1 VHNKIAHTAEHA
13 LIGSLQK
20 LIGKTLHVRKVEHRQ
35 ADNSVFITTPHL
47 DLELIIKAQSE
58 VNSLISTGRK
68 VITHSFVSLGEAK
81 KSFPELR
88 ANEER
93 IEKESTSIRVI
104 EIEGHDVAACAMDHA
119 NDLSECIFF
128 LVKKVS
134 KSGNEHEITFVVEKQ
149 AKETAITLSLK
160 LLNICS
166 DVGAN
171 FNTVENTIRKLKVEN
186 EIYLSKLKNLTKEKL
201 ENIVSYTADRSKIT
215 IIRGIFSGLVESEIR
230 SYAGRKITEHNTV
243 VVIANIIQEFD
254 DPSASIVLARNESL
268 VGIDCD
274 RLFRETSG
282 NAGRGGG
289 KPHFVIGTVNKQ
301 RVVDIVNNI
310 VNAISS
316 QRL

>member
-1 VHNKIAHTAEHA
+1 MHNKLAHTAEHA
-13 LIGSLQK
+13 FIGSLQK
-20 LIGKTLHVRKVEHRQ
+20 LMGKTLHVRKVEHRQ
-35 ADNSVFITTPHL
+35 ADNSVFITTPNL

-68 VITHSFVSLGEAK
+68 IIIHSFVSLGEAK
-81 KSFPELR
+81 KRFPELR

-104 EIEGHDVAACAMDHA
+104 EIEGHDVAACALDHA
-119 NDLSECIFF
+119 NDLSECVFF

-134 KSGNEHEITFVVEKQ
+134 RSGNEHEINFVVEKQ
-149 AKETAITLSLK
+149 AKETAIILSLK

-166 DVGAN
+166 DVAAN

-201 ENIVSYTADRSKIT
+201 DNILPYTVDRSKIT
-215 IIRGIFSGLVESEIR
+215 IIRGIFSGLIESEIR
-230 SYAGRKITEHNTV
+230 SYAGRKITEYNTV
-243 VVIANIIQEFD
+243 VVIANILQEFD
-254 DPSASIVLARNESL
+254 DPSVSIVLARNESL
-268 VGIDCD
+268 MGIDCD

-282 NAGRGGG
+282 NDGRGGG

-301 RVVDIVNNI
+301 RVVEIVNNI
-310 VNAISS
+310 VNAISK

>member
-1 VHNKIAHTAEHA
+1 M
-13 LIGSLQK
+13 
-20 LIGKTLHVRKVEHRQ
+20 
-35 ADNSVFITTPHL
+35 
-47 DLELIIKAQSE
+47 
-58 VNSLISTGRK
+58 
-68 VITHSFVSLGEAK
+68 
-81 KSFPELR
+81 
-88 ANEER
+88 
-93 IEKESTSIRVI
+93 I

-134 KSGNEHEITFVVEKQ
+134 KSGNEHEINFVVEKQ

>member
-1 VHNKIAHTAEHA
+1 VHNKLAHTAEHA
-13 LIGSLQK
+13 FIGSLQK
-20 LIGKTLHVRKVEHRQ
+20 LMGKTLHVRKVEHRQ
-35 ADNSVFITTPHL
+35 ADNSVFITTPNL
-47 DLELIIKAQSE
+47 DSELIIKAQSE

-68 VITHSFVSLGEAK
+68 IIIHSFVSLGEAK
-81 KSFPELR
+81 KRFPELR

-104 EIEGHDVAACAMDHA
+104 EIEGHDVAACALDHA
-119 NDLSECIFF
+119 NDLSECVFF

-134 KSGNEHEITFVVEKQ
+134 RSGNEHEINFVVEKQ
-149 AKETAITLSLK
+149 AKETAIILSLK

-166 DVGAN
+166 DVAAN

-201 ENIVSYTADRSKIT
+201 DNILPYTVDRSKIT
-215 IIRGIFSGLVESEIR
+215 IIRGIFSGLIESEIR
-230 SYAGRKITEHNTV
+230 SYAGRKITEYNTV
-243 VVIANIIQEFD
+243 VVIANILQEFD
-254 DPSASIVLARNESL
+254 DPSVSIVLARNESL
-268 VGIDCD
+268 MGIDCD

-282 NAGRGGG
+282 NDGRGGG

-301 RVVDIVNNI
+301 RVVEIVNNI
-310 VNAISS
+310 VNAISK

>member
-13 LIGSLQK
+13 FIGSLQK
-20 LIGKTLHVRKVEHRQ
+20 LIGKTLQVRKVEHRQ

-58 VNSLISTGRK
+58 VNSLISTGGK

-81 KSFPELR
+81 KRFPGLR

-93 IEKESTSIRVI
+93 IEKESSSIRVI

-119 NDLSECIFF
+119 HDLSECVFF

-134 KSGNEHEITFVVEKQ
+134 KSGNEHEINFVVEKQ
-149 AKETAITLSLK
+149 AKEAAIILSLK

-201 ENIVSYTADRSKIT
+201 DNIVSYTADRSKII
-215 IIRGIFSGLVESEIR
+215 IIRGIFSGLIQSEIR
-230 SYAGRKITEHNTV
+230 SYAGRKITEYNTV
-243 VVIANIIQEFD
+243 VVIANINQELD
-254 DPSASIVLARNESL
+254 EPSASIVLARNESL

-274 RLFRETSG
+274 RLFRESSG
-282 NAGRGGG
+282 NDGRGGG

-301 RVVDIVNNI
+301 RVVDIVKNI
-310 VNAISS
+310 VNAISN

>member
-35 ADNSVFITTPHL
+35 TDNSVFITTPHL

-58 VNSLISTGRK
+58 VNSLISIGRK
-68 VITHSFVSLGEAK
+68 VIIHSFVSLDEAK
-81 KSFPELR
+81 KRFPELR

-134 KSGNEHEITFVVEKQ
+134 KSGNEHEINFVVETQ

-166 DVGAN
+166 DIGAN

-201 ENIVSYTADRSKIT
+201 ENIVSYTVDRNKIT

-230 SYAGRKITEHNTV
+230 SYAGRKITEYNTV

-274 RLFRETSG
+274 RLFRETAG

-301 RVVDIVNNI
+301 RVVEIVNNI

>member
-1 VHNKIAHTAEHA
+1 VHNKLAHTAEHA
-13 LIGSLQK
+13 FIGSLQK
-20 LIGKTLHVRKVEHRQ
+20 LMGKTLHVRKVEHRQ
-35 ADNSVFITTPHL
+35 ADNSVFITAPNL

-68 VITHSFVSLGEAK
+68 IITHSFVSLGEAK
-81 KSFPELR
+81 KRFPELR

-119 NDLSECIFF
+119 NDLSECVFF

-134 KSGNEHEITFVVEKQ
+134 KSGNEHEINFVVEKQ
-149 AKETAITLSLK
+149 AKETAIILSLK

-166 DVGAN
+166 DVAAN

-201 ENIVSYTADRSKIT
+201 DNILPYTVDRSKIT
-215 IIRGIFSGLVESEIR
+215 IIRGIFSGLMESEIR
-230 SYAGRKITEHNTV
+230 SYAGRKITEYNTV
-243 VVIANIIQEFD
+243 VVIANITQEFD

-268 VGIDCD
+268 MGIDCD
-274 RLFRETSG
+274 RLFMETSG
-282 NAGRGGG
+282 NDGRGGG

-301 RVVDIVNNI
+301 RVVEIVNNI
-310 VNAISS
+310 VNAISK